1 MSVDCA
7 GKNLEKDRLKM
18 PQTARPSR
26 LQPIAEGRLR
36 QRAKKVCHCPR
47 KRLRACLPQWQ
58 GLGRDGD
65 KMKDSEFKP
74 IIDEIKRQYDLQMKM
89 DDSHD
94 TKIGIMLGFIL
105 IVLAQIT
112 LSETF
117 LNEIIKNQIS
127 LIIFTVGLLSILCA
141 TYFGIR
147 AYFIRKYNVGPKIFD
162 LVEQY
167 RKGEKRDYNKVIS
180 RKIYDAFV
188 ENTSISQ
195 NKANRIKKMFVSFF
209 VGFVLITV
217 SKIISMVI

>member
-1 MSVDCA
+1 
-7 GKNLEKDRLKM
+7 
-18 PQTARPSR
+18 
-26 LQPIAEGRLR
+26 
-36 QRAKKVCHCPR
+36 
-47 KRLRACLPQWQ
+47 
-58 GLGRDGD
+58 
-65 KMKDSEFKP
+65 
-74 IIDEIKRQYDLQMKM
+74 M